1 MGNNY
6 CHFTKYDRI
15 RLESWLRAGMSIKFI
30 AAELNKNPSSVYR
43 EIRRGAYEHIL
54 YDLST
59 ETRYSSDLAD
69 DKYRNNLKEKGSG
82 LKIGSNLDYARCIE
96 FFIHEK
102 KYSPAA
108 ALAYIRLNYDFDVDI
123 SKTTL
128 YRYIDNDLFLTLT
141 NKDLP
146 VKRNKNKRHHK
157 FVRAKRMSKGKS
169 IEQRPSD
176 VLLRDSFGHWEMDC
190 VVGKKK
196 TKNLLL
202 VFTER
207 LTRKELIF
215 KMPGKDSGNVPS
227 VIDILQ
233 NRLGSS
239 FGSIFRTITCDN
251 GIEFSDYRGITH
263 DSSGN
268 ERVQLFYCHP
278 YCSCERGSNE
288 NQNKLIRRHFPK
300 GYNFTHTSKKEIK
313 RVEDWINN
321 YPREMFGWRSSN
333 DIFNSILSDM
343 GISLDCI

>member
-43 EIRRGAYEHIL
+43 EIRRGAYEHTL

-69 DKYRNNLKEKGSG
+69 DKYRNNLREKGSG

-141 NKDLP
+141 NKDLYI
-146 VKRNKNKRHHK
+146 KRNKNKRKHK
-157 FVRAKRMSKGKS
+157 RVHACSAPSGMS
-169 IEQRPSD
+169 IEQRPPVVSA
-176 VLLRDSFGHWEMDC
+176 RSSFGHWEMDC
-190 VVGKKK
+190 VVGRRSS
-196 TKNLLL
+196 KNVLL

-207 LTRKELIF
+207 LTRKELIY
-215 KMPGKDSGNVPS
+215 KIPDKTKTS
-227 VIDILQ
+227 VVKIIDRLQ
-233 NRLGSS
+233 SRFGSS
-239 FGSIFRTITCDN
+239 FSQVFKTITCDN
-251 GIEFSDYRGITH
+251 GIEFVDAHGIQF
-263 DSSGN
+263 DKSGN
-268 ERVQLFYCHP
+268 KRVDLYYCHP
-278 YCSCERGSNE
+278 YTSCERGSNE
-288 NQNKLIRRHFPK
+288 NQNRLIRKHYPK
-300 GYNFTHTSKKEIK
+300 GCTFT
-313 RVEDWINN
+313 RVTRSDIVKLENWINN
-321 YPREMFGWRSSN
+321 YPRKLFGWRSSN
-333 DIFNSILSDM
+333 DMFAAALKEL
-343 GISLDCI
+343 GL